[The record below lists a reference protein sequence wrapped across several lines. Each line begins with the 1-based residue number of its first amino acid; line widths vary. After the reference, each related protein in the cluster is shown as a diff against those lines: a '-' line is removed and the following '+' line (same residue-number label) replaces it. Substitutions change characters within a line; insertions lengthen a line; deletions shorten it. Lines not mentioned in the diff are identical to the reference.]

1 MPLGRQSP
9 HHAWLSVDAIADS
22 RPRHAVS
29 LDMPVTVGTDTL
41 TGVRVLYVGGVPR
54 SGSTL
59 TDLILDRLPGH
70 RAVGELFYLI
80 RNGAKHNT
88 ACSCGVP
95 FAECGFWSD
104 VGKAA
109 FGGWE
114 QLDVPRFLAIQNRV
128 DRTANIPAIRGGLGT
143 RAFGHA
149 VTEYIDYLTR
159 IYGALDDVTDGE
171 VIVDSS
177 KRPSLPYALRQV
189 PGMDLRCVHVVRDP
203 RGVAY
208 SFGKQ
213 VDLPQG
219 SDTTAQMPRS
229 SALTVARRWVT
240 VNASIAGLAR
250 RGVPYLRV
258 RYEDLVADP
267 VATFARVALFQDVRA
282 DHSAEFLTEAGI
294 AVQPTHIAV
303 GGRIRHADGVLPIRL
318 DEEWRTRLPV
328 ATRRLVTALTVS
340 ARRRYGYR

>member
-1 MPLGRQSP
+1 MRR
-9 HHAWLSVDAIADS
+9 
-22 RPRHAVS
+22 RPSS
-29 LDMPVTVGTDTL
+29 LDMPYGPGTDTL

-80 RNGAKHNT
+80 RNGVKHNT

-104 VGKAA
+104 VGKEA

-114 QLDVPRFLAIQNRV
+114 QLDVPRFLATQNRV
-128 DRTANIPAIRGGLGT
+128 DRTVNIPAIRGGLGT
-143 RAFGHA
+143 RSFGHA
-149 VTEYIDYLTR
+149 VTHYIDDLSR
-159 IYGALDDVTDGE
+159 IYRALDDVTGGE

-177 KRPSLPYALRQV
+177 KRPSLPYVLRQV
-189 PGMDLRCVHVVRDP
+189 PGMELRCVHVVRDP

-208 SFGKQ
+208 SFAKQ
-213 VDLPQG
+213 VDLPPG
-219 SDTTAQMPRS
+219 SDAAAQMPRS

-250 RGVPYLRV
+250 RGVPYLPL

-267 VATFARVALFQDVRA
+267 ASTFARVARFQSVGD
-282 DHSAEFLTEAGI
+282 DHVAEFLTEAGFLTEVGI

-303 GGRIRHADGVLPIRL
+303 GGRIRHAGGVLPIRL
-318 DEEWRTRLPV
+318 DEEWRTRLP
-328 ATRRLVTALTVS
+328 ATTRRLVTVLTAR